1 MKLEVE
7 AALLF
12 CPKKP
17 FISWKQVAPSLLTDV
32 AIRESGYLSFI
43 PLPLDDDIRDA
54 DSHSEWLVEVASSI
68 HQIYSS

>member
-32 AIRESGYLSFI
+32 AIMESGYLSFI

-54 DSHSEWLVEVASSI
+54 NTHSEWLVEVASSI